1 MFILLNTEP
10 FNADVADVSGIP
22 TAKTVAKLGAEIWT
36 DRNYAISEM
45 NNELLGATLFKP
57 AHYRNK
63 ATMSVTANKKAA
75 VYVALYEPPRDGGLM
90 QVLQTDGWDLTSHEL
105 EWTNINN
112 GSKHKLNKIWKKQV
126 NAGSTISFTSTKDNM
141 TFAILVKEGK
151 YCFI

>member
-10 FNADVADVSGIP
+10 FNPDVADVSGIP
-22 TAKTVAKLGAEIWT
+22 TTKTVAKLGAKIWT

-45 NNELLGATLFKP
+45 NNELLGATLFQP
-57 AHYRNK
+57 AHYLNK

-75 VYVALYEPPRDGGLM
+75 VYVALYEPRDGGLM
-90 QVLQTDGWDLTSHEL
+90 QVLQTDGWELTSHEL
-105 EWTNINN
+105 AWINGPN
-112 GSKHKLNKIWKKQV
+112 THKLNKIWTKQV

>member
-22 TAKTVAKLGAEIWT
+22 TTKTVAKLGAKIWT

-45 NNELLGATLFKP
+45 NTELLGATLFKP
-57 AHYRNK
+57 AHYLNK

-75 VYVALYEPPRDGGLM
+75 VYVALYEPRDGGLM
-90 QVLQTDGWDLTSHEL
+90 QVLQTDGWELTSHEL
-105 EWTNINN
+105 AWINGPN
-112 GSKHKLNKIWKKQV
+112 THKLNKIWTKQV
-126 NAGSTISFTSTKDNM
+126 NPGSTISFTSTKDNM